1 MSFTTLPRGGHLFQK
16 VCEVGSSL
24 LNSAQYVKRGS
35 SIIPLLCRMS
45 FCVCCLFDCLER
57 KQKQMYE
64 RRQARI
70 PLAVGRIEAHRD
82 EGKDDAERSL
92 EGLNE
97 PVRPETAPHAIVH
110 VHVIRD
116 EATDA
121 TREEIRRAPDRR
133 NGTRNSDAH
142 AEIGMEEE
150 RPDVVHGQLDAE
162 AHTVRN
168 RHEPSVDIRKSNLA
182 MLRFKTIVNCNE
194 NTLPAYSSNYQQRLG
209 SGRGHTSLHTS
220 DNPSQS
226 EGRDYQPLAGKR

>member
-45 FCVCCLFDCLER
+45 FGLACLFGCLER

-97 PVRPETAPHAIVH
+97 PVRPETAPHAVVH

-116 EATDA
+116 QATDA

-168 RHEPSVDIRKSNLA
+168 RHEPSVDIRKTNLKIF
-182 MLRFKTIVNCNE
+182 RFKFTNMINA
-194 NTLPAYSSNYQQRLG
+194 L
-209 SGRGHTSLHTS
+209 LHVYMYVLST
-220 DNPSQS
+220 
-226 EGRDYQPLAGKR
+226 

>member
-1 MSFTTLPRGGHLFQK
+1 MSFTTFPRGGHLFQK

-35 SIIPLLCRMS
+35 SIIPLLSRMS
-45 FCVCCLFDCLER
+45 FCVCCLFDCLEW

-97 PVRPETAPHAIVH
+97 PVRPETATNAIVL

-116 EATDA
+116 DATDA
-121 TREEIRRAPDRR
+121 TREEVRRAP
-133 NGTRNSDAH
+133 NGGNGAGNSDAH
-142 AEIGMEEE
+142 AEVGVEKE
-150 RPDVVHGQLDAE
+150 RPDVVHGELDAK
-162 AHTVRN
+162 AHAVRN
-168 RHEPSVDIRKSNLA
+168 RHEPSVDIRKPNLA
-182 MLRFKTIVNCNE
+182 MLRFKNNRE
-194 NTLPAYSSNYQQRLG
+194 L
-209 SGRGHTSLHTS
+209 
-220 DNPSQS
+220 
-226 EGRDYQPLAGKR
+226 

>member
-1 MSFTTLPRGGHLFQK
+1 
-16 VCEVGSSL
+16 
-24 LNSAQYVKRGS
+24 
-35 SIIPLLCRMS
+35 
-45 FCVCCLFDCLER
+45 
-57 KQKQMYE
+57 MYI
-64 RRQARI
+64 RRQGRL
-70 PLAVGRIEAHRD
+70 PLAVRRIVTHRD

-92 EGLNE
+92 QGLNE
-97 PVRPETAPHAIVH
+97 PVRPETAANAIVP

-168 RHEPSVDIRKSNLA
+168 HHQPSVDIREPNLA
-182 MLRFKTIVNCNE
+182 ILRLTQ
-194 NTLPAYSSNYQQRLG
+194 SSTRIKNFY
-209 SGRGHTSLHTS
+209 HHF
-220 DNPSQS
+220 
-226 EGRDYQPLAGKR
+226 